1 MPRLFSTPRT
11 SSLTSSPS
19 TAASFLPGL
28 SDSLRASHALP
39 HAPLRHASVC
49 STHYS
54 WAHEDV
60 LELKGPLPSEFTLSA
75 DVTVKP
81 EVPHLAPRVASLP
94 PPAPL
99 FGSSDPVPLVPPS
112 PSHLLPPLSFPAHP
126 SPAPTRICSLACMV
140 LCSCARAPARAAAS
154 ARACARGAHV

>member
-1 MPRLFSTPRT
+1 MLKVKRNDHATADAPLILDAEDLVLNKLTVDGSDLSARSFGFSPRLMN
-11 SSLTSSPS
+11 
-19 TAASFLPGL
+19 
-28 SDSLRASHALP
+28 LP

-99 FGSSDPVPLVPPS
+99 FGSSGPVPLVPP
-112 PSHLLPPLSFPAHP
+112 
-126 SPAPTRICSLACMV
+126 
-140 LCSCARAPARAAAS
+140 
-154 ARACARGAHV
+154 